1 MLAKIVLA
9 EDGIDHARILMAILK
24 KSGIE
29 VQWFDNGVE
38 ALRYFEEGQQA
49 DLLITDILMPGMSGF
64 ELIARLKELNIMPPT
79 IVLTSRQREDDIVRG
94 LEYGVLDYV
103 TKPFSP
109 SIVLAKIKNA
119 LARRAA

>member
-79 IVLTSRQREDDIVRG
+79 IVLTSGQREDDIVRG